1 MTPLRRQVL
10 FTEPMDNLP
19 KHLPLTIDF
28 ETTFYY
34 HGEGPGLLMG
44 LSDPN
49 ELPGNFSTETTDD
62 WIPALLEIA
71 SGAPADRQHRHPRR
85 LGRPVRHEP
94 GPQRDHRRG
103 RRPSAASSTP
113 PASPATASCRARRP
127 ASCCATSCSS
137 ARRSPTSR
145 RSASSASSAPTCA
158 PSATSCDRAL
168 RTAARRR
175 RTSTSPST
183 PCATAI
189 LDGRSPPGE
198 RLKEIPLAEQLG
210 ISRGPIR
217 EALRLLERDG
227 LVELIPNRGA
237 LVPEVKA
244 LDVLEVYALRASLGS
259 LALQKLMLENRFP
272 EAALEHDARA
282 PARGGRRGRRPPAPP
297 TPTSAYQSTIIAAS
311 GLPRVDAASSDRLTW
326 QVRAFLTALDIGYED
341 KLARILAEV
350 EALHAAIAR
359 RDAREAERLW
369 RVKYERWVRDLVALL
384 PETFD
389 EALWTALTRAA

>member
-1 MTPLRRQVL
+1 VIA
-10 FTEPMDNLP
+10 LP
-19 KHLPLTIDF
+19 HR
-28 ETTFYY
+28 
-34 HGEGPGLLMG
+34 GP
-44 LSDPN
+44 
-49 ELPGNFSTETTDD
+49 
-62 WIPALLEIA
+62 
-71 SGAPADRQHRHPRR
+71 
-85 LGRPVRHEP
+85 
-94 GPQRDHRRG
+94 
-103 RRPSAASSTP
+103 
-113 PASPATASCRARRP
+113 
-127 ASCCATSCSS
+127 
-137 ARRSPTSR
+137 
-145 RSASSASSAPTCA
+145 A
-158 PSATSCDRAL
+158 PSNVDVAVDAL
-168 RTAARRR
+168 RA
-175 RTSTSPST
+175 
-183 PCATAI
+183 AI
-189 LDGRSPPGE
+189 LDGRLPPGQ

-237 LVPEVKA
+237 LVPEVRA

-272 EAALEHDARA
+272 EAELEHDLERLRAAVGKGDARQA
-282 PARGGRRGRRPPAPP
+282 ADADL
-297 TPTSAYQSTIIAAS
+297 AYQSTIIAAS
-311 GLPRVDAASSDRLTW
+311 GLPRATREWDRLTW

-341 KLARILAEV
+341 KLARFLAED